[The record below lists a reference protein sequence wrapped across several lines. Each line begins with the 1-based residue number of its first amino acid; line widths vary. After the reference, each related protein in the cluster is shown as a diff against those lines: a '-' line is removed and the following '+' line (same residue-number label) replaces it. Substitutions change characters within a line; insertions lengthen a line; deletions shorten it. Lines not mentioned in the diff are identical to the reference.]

1 MYMSC
6 T

>member
-6 T
+6 K